1 MLSTMLSKKLMEMVK
16 EVTESVIDK
25 CASEYNFSK
34 EEALRMVGVSE
45 LVEGKVVVGVGVRNG
60 NGNRNR
66 SNTKIMKPSIAL
78 PYNGKKKEECCNAL
92 RLNNGLYTQCE
103 VIREDD
109 NLYCIPCERQMTK
122 SGLENP
128 EYGTIDQRQAA
139 DIFEYVDPQ
148 GRKPVAYSKVMKKL
162 KLTREMVEEEASKKG
177 ETIDDRH
184 YEIVD
189 KRRRKKE
196 KEVKEPKSKGR
207 PKKTKKVIEIEGED
221 DDNEDLFATLV
232 ASANAEEE
240 TVVETE
246 EEKATKLAEKE
257 KEKEKAAKAEKEK
270 EKAAKLAEKE
280 KEKAEKAAKLEEEKA
295 TKLAKQEEE
304 KAAKLAKAAEKEKEK
319 AEKAA
324 KAAEKEK
331 EKAEKAAKLEE
342 KEKEKAE
349 KAAKLEEEKAAKLAE
364 KEKAAK
370 SVKKE
375 KSVSTDEA
383 EADVVKKIEVNGK
396 KYLKSKKTG
405 IIYDYEIY
413 TSNGDQVVIGKWNE
427 SKNQIDFKAEEEE
440 SEDEYESDDE

>member
-1 MLSTMLSKKLMEMVK
+1 MLSKKLMEMVK
-16 EVTESVIDK
+16 EVTESVIEK

-103 VIREDD
+103 VKREEEK
-109 NLYCIPCERQMTK
+109 LYCIPCERQMTK
-122 SGLENP
+122 SNLEIP

-221 DDNEDLFATLV
+221 DNEDLFATLV

-246 EEKATKLAEKE
+246 EEKATKLAE

-319 AEKAA
+319 AEKTA
-324 KAAEKEK
+324 KAA
-331 EKAEKAAKLEE
+331 E

-364 KEKAAK
+364 KEKEKAAKLAEKEKAAK
-370 SVKKE
+370 SAKKE

>member
-16 EVTESVIDK
+16 EVTESVIER

-45 LVEGKVVVGVGVRNG
+45 LVECKVVGKGVGVRNG

-103 VIREDD
+103 VKREEEK
-109 NLYCIPCERQMTK
+109 LYCIPCERQMTK
-122 SGLENP
+122 SNLEIP

-257 KEKEKAAKAEKEK
+257 KEK
-270 EKAAKLAEKE
+270 
-280 KEKAEKAAKLEEEKA
+280 AEKAAKL
-295 TKLAKQEEE
+295 
-304 KAAKLAKAAEKEKEK
+304 
-319 AEKAA
+319 
-324 KAAEKEK
+324 
-331 EKAEKAAKLEE
+331 
-342 KEKEKAE
+342 EKEKAE

-370 SVKKE
+370 SAKKE

-383 EADVVKKIEVNGK
+383 EADVVKRIEVNGK

>member
-16 EVTESVIDK
+16 EVTESVIEK

-45 LVEGKVVVGVGVRNG
+45 LVEGKVVVVGVR

-103 VIREDD
+103 MVREEEK
-109 NLYCIPCERQMTK
+109 LYCIPCERQMRK
-122 SGLENP
+122 SNLEIP

-221 DDNEDLFATLV
+221 DNEDLFATLV

-240 TVVETE
+240 TE
-246 EEKATKLAEKE
+246 EEKAVKL
-257 KEKEKAAKAEKEK
+257 
-270 EKAAKLAEKE
+270 E
-280 KEKAEKAAKLEEEKA
+280 KEKAEKAAK
-295 TKLAKQEEE
+295 
-304 KAAKLAKAAEKEKEK
+304 AAEKEK
-319 AEKAA
+319 EKAA

-342 KEKEKAE
+342 EKAAKAAEKEKEKAEKAAKLAEKEKEKAE
-349 KAAKLEEEKAAKLAE
+349 KAAKLEKEKAEKAAKAAEKE

-370 SVKKE
+370 SAKKE
-375 KSVSTDEA
+375 KSVSVSTDE

-413 TSNGDQVVIGKWNE
+413 TNTGDQVVIGKWNE

>member
-45 LVEGKVVVGVGVRNG
+45 LVEGKVVVGVGVGLR

-103 VIREDD
+103 VKREEEK
-109 NLYCIPCERQMTK
+109 LYCIPCERQMTK
-122 SGLENP
+122 SNLEIP
-128 EYGTIDQRQAA
+128 EYGTIDQRQSA

-257 KEKEKAAKAEKEK
+257 KEKAAKAEKEK

-324 KAAEKEK
+324 KLEE
-331 EKAEKAAKLEE
+331 EKAAKLAE
-342 KEKEKAE
+342 KEK
-349 KAAKLEEEKAAKLAE
+349 EKAAKLAE

-370 SVKKE
+370 SAKKE

-383 EADVVKKIEVNGK
+383 EADVVKRIEVNGK

>member
-45 LVEGKVVVGVGVRNG
+45 LVEGKVVGVGVRNG

-66 SNTKIMKPSIAL
+66 SNTKIMKPSILL

-103 VIREDD
+103 VKREEEK
-109 NLYCIPCERQMTK
+109 LYCIPCERQMTK
-122 SGLENP
+122 SKLEIP
-128 EYGTIDQRQAA
+128 EYGTIDQRQAT

-162 KLTREMVEEEASKKG
+162 KLTREMVEEEASKIG

-240 TVVETE
+240 TVVEKEETIAE
-246 EEKATKLAEKE
+246 KEEKATKLAEKE
-257 KEKEKAAKAEKEK
+257 KEKAAKLAEKEKEKAEKAAKQEEEKAAKIAEKEK
-270 EKAAKLAEKE
+270 EKAEKAAKLAEKE

-295 TKLAKQEEE
+295 AKLAKQEEE
-304 KAAKLAKAAEKEKEK
+304 KAAKAAKLAEKEK
-319 AEKAA
+319 
-324 KAAEKEK
+324 
-331 EKAEKAAKLEE
+331 
-342 KEKEKAE
+342 
-349 KAAKLEEEKAAKLAE
+349 EKAAKLAE

-370 SVKKE
+370 SAKKE

-383 EADVVKKIEVNGK
+383 EADVVKRIEVNGK

-427 SKNQIDFKAEEEE
+427 SKNQIDLKAEEEE

>member
-45 LVEGKVVVGVGVRNG
+45 LVEGKVVGVR

-66 SNTKIMKPSIAL
+66 SNTKIMKPSILL

-103 VIREDD
+103 VKREEEK
-109 NLYCIPCERQMTK
+109 LYCIPCERQMTK
-122 SGLENP
+122 SKLEIP
-128 EYGTIDQRQAA
+128 EYGTIDQRQAT

-162 KLTREMVEEEASKKG
+162 KLTREMVEEEASKIG

-257 KEKEKAAKAEKEK
+257 KEKA

-295 TKLAKQEEE
+295 AKI
-304 KAAKLAKAAEKEKEK
+304 
-319 AEKAA
+319 
-324 KAAEKEK
+324 AEKEK
-331 EKAEKAAKLEE
+331 EKAEKAAKLAE

-349 KAAKLEEEKAAKLAE
+349 KAAKLEEEKAAKLAKQEEEKAAKAAKLAEKEKEKAAKLAE

-370 SVKKE
+370 SAKKE

-383 EADVVKKIEVNGK
+383 EADVVKRIEVNGK

>member
-1 MLSTMLSKKLMEMVK
+1 MVK
-16 EVTESVIDK
+16 EVTESVIER

-45 LVEGKVVVGVGVRNG
+45 LVECKVVGKGVGVR

-66 SNTKIMKPSIAL
+66 SNTKIMKPSILL

-103 VIREDD
+103 VKREEEK
-109 NLYCIPCERQMTK
+109 LYCIPCERQMTK
-122 SGLENP
+122 SNLEIP

-232 ASANAEEE
+232 ASANAEEV

-257 KEKEKAAKAEKEK
+257 KEK
-270 EKAAKLAEKE
+270 
-280 KEKAEKAAKLEEEKA
+280 AEKAAKL
-295 TKLAKQEEE
+295 
-304 KAAKLAKAAEKEKEK
+304 
-319 AEKAA
+319 
-324 KAAEKEK
+324 
-331 EKAEKAAKLEE
+331 
-342 KEKEKAE
+342 EKEKAE
-349 KAAKLEEEKAAKLAE
+349 KAAKLEEEKAAKLAKQEEEKAAKAAKLAEKE

-370 SVKKE
+370 SAKKE
-375 KSVSTDEA
+375 KAVSTDEA
-383 EADVVKKIEVNGK
+383 EADVVKRIEVNGK

>member
-1 MLSTMLSKKLMEMVK
+1 MLSKKLMEMVK

-45 LVEGKVVVGVGVRNG
+45 LVEGKVVGVGVRNG

-66 SNTKIMKPSIAL
+66 SNTKIMKPSILL

-103 VIREDD
+103 VKREEEK
-109 NLYCIPCERQMTK
+109 LYCIPCERQMTK
-122 SGLENP
+122 SKLEIP
-128 EYGTIDQRQAA
+128 EYGTIDQRQAT

-162 KLTREMVEEEASKKG
+162 KLTREMVEEEASKIG

-240 TVVETE
+240 TVVEKEETIAE
-246 EEKATKLAEKE
+246 KEEKATKLAEKE
-257 KEKEKAAKAEKEK
+257 KEKAAKLA

-295 TKLAKQEEE
+295 AKI
-304 KAAKLAKAAEKEKEK
+304 AEKEKEK
-319 AEKAA
+319 A
-324 KAAEKEK
+324 
-331 EKAEKAAKLEE
+331 
-342 KEKEKAE
+342 EKAE
-349 KAAKLEEEKAAKLAE
+349 KAAKLEEEKAAKLAKQEEEKAAKLAKQEEEKAAKLAEKEKEKAAKLAE

-370 SVKKE
+370 SAKKE

-383 EADVVKKIEVNGK
+383 EADVVKRIEVNGK

-427 SKNQIDFKAEEEE
+427 SKNQIDLKAEEEE

>member
-103 VIREDD
+103 VKREEEK
-109 NLYCIPCERQMTK
+109 LYCIPCEKQMTK
-122 SGLENP
+122 SNLEIP

-257 KEKEKAAKAEKEK
+257 KEKAAKEK

-342 KEKEKAE
+342 E
-349 KAAKLEEEKAAKLAE
+349 KAAKLAEKEKEKAAKLAE

-370 SVKKE
+370 SAKKE

-383 EADVVKKIEVNGK
+383 EADVVKRIEVNGK